1 MLRQLVISK
10 KIEQRKNA
18 LAELLIKEE
27 DLQTRSDEIEKMANE
42 ANTDEEISAVE
53 EEVTKLEA
61 QKSELEEK
69 KSKLLGEIAE
79 LENELEQLNAKT
91 PAGDHRSADQNQ
103 NQRGESQ
110 VTREY
115 HATQVRKMLETGEYF
130 QLQEVRE
137 FYEQFKNLRTVAG
150 GELTIPQVIINRIL
164 DIVGDYTTLYPR
176 VDKIRVS
183 GTARILI
190 DTDTTPAQWIEMAG
204 SIPTGDVG
212 TITNVD
218 FDGFKVGKVTFVDNY
233 LLQDSIINLDDYVV
247 RKIARAIAK
256 ALDLAILKGQGASQ
270 KQPAGIIP
278 SIPASNQKTVVA
290 DNKLLVNLLKN
301 VALIDT
307 GDDSVGEI
315 VAVMKRKTYYDRLLE
330 YTINVNAQGNVVGKL
345 PNLTQPD
352 LCGLPVVFNQF
363 MDEDKVLFAVLD
375 QYTMVIREDIS
386 IDRSEHVKFVE
397 DQMAFRGKGRF
408 DGKPVRPEAF
418 ALVTIEDPVPEV

>member
-18 LAELLIKEE
+18 LAELMIQEE
-27 DLQTRSDEIEKMANE
+27 EIQKRSTEFEAAANE
-42 ANTDEEISAVE
+42 AKTDEEIAVVE

-61 QKSELEEK
+61 QKDELEQK
-69 KSKLLGEIAE
+69 KSKLQGEIAE
-79 LENELEQLNAKT
+79 LESELEQLNAKSPT
-91 PAGDHRSADQNQ
+91 GEQRSVNQ
-103 NQRGESQ
+103 QKRGEVQMAKEYHISQ
-110 VTREY
+110 VR
-115 HATQVRKMLETGEYF
+115 RMLETGEYYN
-130 QLQEVRE
+130 LPEVRE
-137 FYEQFKNLRTVAG
+137 FYEKFKNLRAVSG
-150 GELTIPQVIINRIL
+150 GELTIPNVIINRIL

-176 VDKIRVS
+176 VEKIRVS

-190 DTDTTPAQWIEMAG
+190 DTDTSAASWIEMAS

-212 TITNVD
+212 TITKVD

-233 LLQDSIINLDDYVV
+233 LLQDSIINIDDYVV

-256 ALDLAILKGQGASQ
+256 ALDLAILKGEGASQ
-270 KQPAGIIP
+270 KQPEGIIP
-278 SIPASNQKTVVA
+278 KIPAGNQKTVEA
-290 DNKLLVNLLKN
+290 DEKLLVNLLKN
-301 VALIDT
+301 VGLIDT

-315 VAVMKRKTYYDRLLE
+315 VAVMKRQTYYNRLLE
-330 YTINVNAQGNVVGKL
+330 YTINVNSEGNVVGKL

-352 LCGLPVVFNQF
+352 LCGLPVVFNQN
-363 MDEDKVLFAVLD
+363 MDVDKVLFGVLD

-408 DGKPVRPEAF
+408 DGKPVRPAAF
-418 ALVTIEDPVPEV
+418 ALVTITDPAGE

>member
-1 MLRQLVISK
+1 LLISK

-18 LAELLIKEE
+18 LAELLIQEE
-27 DLQTRSDEIEKMANE
+27 ELQKRSEELE
-42 ANTDEEISAVE
+42 AAATEAQTDEELTTVE
-53 EEVTKLEA
+53 EEVGKLEA
-61 QKSELEEK
+61 QKGELEQK
-69 KSKLLGEIAE
+69 KSKLQGEIAE
-79 LENELEQLNAKT
+79 LEAELEQLNAKS
-91 PAGDHRSADQNQ
+91 PADETRSVNQ
-103 NQRGESQ
+103 QRGESQ
-110 VTREY
+110 VAKEY
-115 HATQVRKMLETGEYF
+115 HISQVRRMLETGEYF
-130 QLQEVRE
+130 QLPEVRE
-137 FYEQFKNLRTVAG
+137 FYEKFKNLRAVSG

-190 DTDTTPAQWIEMAG
+190 DTDTSPAQWIEMAG

-278 SIPASNQKTVVA
+278 SIPASNKKTVVA

-408 DGKPVRPEAF
+408 DGKPVRPNAF
-418 ALVTIEDPVPEV
+418 ALVTITDPVPEV

>member
-1 MLRQLVISK
+1 LALRQLLISK

-18 LAELLIKEE
+18 LAELLIQEE
-27 DLQTRSDEIEKMANE
+27 ELQKRSETLE
-42 ANTDEEISAVE
+42 AAATEAQTDEELAAVE
-53 EEVTKLEA
+53 EEVGKLEA
-61 QKSELEEK
+61 QKGEFEQK
-69 KSKLLGEIAE
+69 KSKLQGEIAE
-79 LENELEQLNAKT
+79 LEAELEQLNAKP
-91 PAGDHRSADQNQ
+91 PADEVRSANQ
-103 NQRGESQ
+103 QRGESQ
-110 VTREY
+110 VAKEY
-115 HATQVRKMLETGEYF
+115 HISQVRRMLETGEYYN
-130 QLQEVRE
+130 LPEVRE
-137 FYEQFKNLRTVAG
+137 FYEKFKNLRAVSG
-150 GELTIPQVIINRIL
+150 GELTIPNVIINRIL

-190 DTDTTPAQWIEMAG
+190 DTDTTPAQWIEMSA

-278 SIPASNQKTVVA
+278 AIPSGNQKTVTA
-290 DNKLLVNLLKN
+290 DEKLLVNLLKN

-408 DGKPVRPEAF
+408 DGKPVRPGAF
-418 ALVTIEDPVPEV
+418 ALVTIEDPVPEA

>member
-1 MLRQLVISK
+1 LALRQLLISK
-10 KIEQRKNA
+10 KVEQRKNA
-18 LAELLIKEE
+18 LAELLIQEE
-27 DLQTRSDEIEKMANE
+27 ELQKRSE
-42 ANTDEEISAVE
+42 ALEAAATEAQTDEELAAVE
-53 EEVTKLEA
+53 EEVGKLEA
-61 QKSELEEK
+61 QKGELEQK
-69 KSKLLGEIAE
+69 KSKLQGEIAE
-79 LENELEQLNAKT
+79 LEAELEQLNAKQ
-91 PAGDHRSADQNQ
+91 PADEVRSANQ
-103 NQRGESQ
+103 QRGESQ
-110 VTREY
+110 VAKEY
-115 HATQVRKMLETGEYF
+115 HISQVRRMLETGEYF
-130 QLQEVRE
+130 QLPEVRE
-137 FYEQFKNLRTVAG
+137 FYEKFKNLRAVSG

-164 DIVGDYTTLYPR
+164 DIVGDFTTLYPR

-190 DTDTTPAQWIEMAG
+190 DTDTSPAQWIEMAG

-278 SIPASNQKTVVA
+278 AIPSDNQKTVTA
-290 DNKLLVNLLKN
+290 DEKLLVNLLKN

-408 DGKPVRPEAF
+408 DGKPVRPAAF

>member
-1 MLRQLVISK
+1 MALRQLLISK

-18 LAELLIKEE
+18 LAELLIQEE
-27 DLQTRSDEIEKMANE
+27 ELQKRSETLE
-42 ANTDEEISAVE
+42 AAATEAQTDEELAAVE
-53 EEVTKLEA
+53 EEVGKLEA
-61 QKSELEEK
+61 QKGEFEQK
-69 KSKLLGEIAE
+69 KSKLQGEIAE
-79 LENELEQLNAKT
+79 LEAELEQLNAKP
-91 PAGDHRSADQNQ
+91 PADEVRSANQ
-103 NQRGESQ
+103 QRGESQ
-110 VTREY
+110 VAKEY
-115 HATQVRKMLETGEYF
+115 HISQVRRMLETGEYYN
-130 QLQEVRE
+130 LPEVRE
-137 FYEQFKNLRTVAG
+137 FYEKFKNLRAVSG
-150 GELTIPQVIINRIL
+150 GELTIPNVIINRIL

-190 DTDTTPAQWIEMAG
+190 DTDTTPAQWIEMSA

-278 SIPASNQKTVVA
+278 AIPSGNQKTVTA
-290 DNKLLVNLLKN
+290 DEKLLVNLLKN

-408 DGKPVRPEAF
+408 DGKPVRPGAF
-418 ALVTIEDPVPEV
+418 ALVTIEDPVPEA

>member
-10 KIEQRKNA
+10 KIEQRKNS
-18 LAELLIKEE
+18 LAELLIQEE
-27 DLQTRSDEIEKMANE
+27 HIQKRSEELETMAQE
-42 ANTDEEISAVE
+42 AKTDEELAALE
-53 EEVTKLEA
+53 DEVNKLEA
-61 QKSELEEK
+61 QKGELEQQ
-69 KSKLLGEIAE
+69 KSKLQGEIAE
-79 LENELEQLNAKT
+79 LENELEQLNAKE
-91 PAGDHRSADQNQ
+91 PNNQ
-103 NQRGESQ
+103 KRGVNEMPK
-110 VTREY
+110 EY
-115 HATQVRKMLETGEYF
+115 HISQVRKMLETGEYYN
-130 QLQEVRE
+130 LPEVRE
-137 FYEQFKNLRTVAG
+137 FYEKFKNLRAVSG
-150 GELTIPQVIINRIL
+150 GDLTIPNVIINRIL

-190 DTDTTPAQWIEMAG
+190 DTDTSAASWIEMGA

-212 TITNVD
+212 TITKVD

-233 LLQDSIINLDDYVV
+233 LLQDSIINIDDYVV

-256 ALDLAILKGQGASQ
+256 ALDLAILKGQGSTN
-270 KQPAGIIP
+270 KQPEGIIP
-278 SIPASNQKTVVA
+278 NIPAGNQKTVTA
-290 DNKLLVNLLKN
+290 DDKLLVNLLKH
-301 VALIDT
+301 VSLVDT

-315 VAVMKRKTYYDRLLE
+315 VAVMKRQTYYNRLLE
-330 YTINVNAQGNVVGKL
+330 YTINVNSEGNVVGKL

-352 LCGLPVVFNQF
+352 LCGIPVVFNQN
-363 MDEDKVLFAVLD
+363 MDVDKVLFGVLD

-418 ALVTIEDPVPEV
+418 ALVTIVDPTPEV

>member
-190 DTDTTPAQWIEMAG
+190 DTDTTPAQWIEMSG
-204 SIPTGDVG
+204 TIPTGDVG
-212 TITNVD
+212 TITHVD

-233 LLQDSIINLDDYVV
+233 LLQDSIINIDDYVV
-247 RKIARAIAK
+247 RKIARALAK
-256 ALDLAILKGQGASQ
+256 ALDLAILKGQGAAQ

-278 SIPASNQKTVVA
+278 AIPAENKKTVEA
-290 DNKLLVNLLKN
+290 DEKLLVNLLKN
-301 VALIDT
+301 VGLIDT

-315 VAVMKRKTYYDRLLE
+315 VAVMKRQTYYNRLLE
-330 YTINVNAQGNVVGKL
+330 YTINVNSDGNVVGKL

-352 LCGLPVVFNQF
+352 LCGLPVVFNQN
-363 MDEDKVLFAVLD
+363 MDADQVLFGVLD

-386 IDRSEHVKFVE
+386 IDRSEHVKFTE

-418 ALVTIEDPVPEV
+418 ALVTIQDPVPEV

>member
-1 MLRQLVISK
+1 LALRQLLISK

-18 LAELLIKEE
+18 LAELLIQEE
-27 DLQTRSDEIEKMANE
+27 ELQQRAAELE
-42 ANTDEEISAVE
+42 ADAEAAKTDEEIAAVE
-53 EEVTKLEA
+53 EEVGKLEA
-61 QKSELEEK
+61 QKGELEQK
-69 KSKLLGEIAE
+69 KSKLQGEIEA
-79 LENELEQLNAKT
+79 LEGELEQLNAK
-91 PAGDHRSADQNQ
+91 PPSGEQRSDQNQ
-103 NQRGESQ
+103 KRGESQ
-110 VTREY
+110 VAKEY
-115 HATQVRKMLETGEYF
+115 HISQVRKMLETGEYF
-130 QLQEVRE
+130 QLPEVRE
-137 FYEQFKNLRTVAG
+137 FYEKFKNLRAVAG

-164 DIVGDYTTLYPR
+164 EIVGDYTTLYPR

-190 DTDTTPAQWIEMAG
+190 DTDTTPATWIEMSGA
-204 SIPTGDVG
+204 IPTGDVG

-256 ALDLAILKGQGASQ
+256 ALDLAILKGTGSAN

-278 SIPASNQKTVVA
+278 AIPSGNQTTVTA
-290 DNKLLVNLLKN
+290 DEKLLVNLLKN

-363 MDEDKVLFAVLD
+363 MDDDKVLFAVLD

-408 DGKPVRPEAF
+408 DGKPVRPAAF

>member
-18 LAELLIKEE
+18 LAELLIEE
-27 DLQTRSDEIEKMANE
+27 ENIQKRSEELEAMARD
-42 ANTDEEISAVE
+42 AKTEEELAAVE
-53 EEVTKLEA
+53 DEVTKLEA
-61 QKSELEEK
+61 QKTEVDEK
-69 KSKLLGEIAE
+69 KSKLQGEIAE
-79 LENELEQLNAKT
+79 LENELEQLNAKE
-91 PAGDHRSADQNQ
+91 PNDQQRSNQ
-103 NQRGESQ
+103 KRGGTEMAK
-110 VTREY
+110 EY
-115 HATQVRKMLETGEYF
+115 HIAQVRKMLETGEYYN
-130 QLQEVRE
+130 LPEVRE
-137 FYEQFKNLRTVAG
+137 FYDKFKNLRAVSG
-150 GELTIPQVIINRIL
+150 GDLTIPNVIINRIL

-190 DTDTTPAQWIEMAG
+190 DTDTSAASWIEMGA

-212 TITNVD
+212 TITKVD

-233 LLQDSIINLDDYVV
+233 LLQDSIINIDDYVV

-256 ALDLAILKGQGASQ
+256 ALDLAILKGQGATN
-270 KQPAGIIP
+270 KQPEGIIP
-278 SIPASNQKTVVA
+278 NIPAGNQKTVTA
-290 DNKLLVNLLKN
+290 DDKLLVNLLKH
-301 VALIDT
+301 VSLVDT

-315 VAVMKRKTYYDRLLE
+315 VAVMKRQTYYNRLLE
-330 YTINVNAQGNVVGKL
+330 YTINVNSEGNVVGKL

-352 LCGLPVVFNQF
+352 LCGIPVVFNQN
-363 MDEDKVLFAVLD
+363 MDVDKVLFGVLD

>member
-10 KIEQRKNA
+10 KIEQRKNS
-18 LAELLIKEE
+18 LAELLIQEE
-27 DLQTRSDEIEKMANE
+27 ELQTRSAEIEQMANE
-42 ANTDEEISAVE
+42 ASTDEEIAAVE

-61 QKSELEEK
+61 QKGEIEQK
-69 KSKLLGEIAE
+69 KSKLQGEIEA
-79 LENELEQLNAKT
+79 LEGELEQLNARP
-91 PAGDHRSADQNQ
+91 PAGEQRSADQQ
-103 NQRGESQ
+103 KRGESQ
-110 VTREY
+110 VAKEY
-115 HATQVRKMLETGEYF
+115 HITQVREMLKTGAYYE
-130 QLQEVRE
+130 LQEVRE
-137 FYEQFKNLRTVAG
+137 FYEQFKNLRAVSG
-150 GELTIPQVIINRIL
+150 GDLTIPNVIINRIL

-233 LLQDSIINLDDYVV
+233 LLQDSIINIDDYVV
-247 RKIARAIAK
+247 RKIARALAK
-256 ALDLAILKGQGASQ
+256 ALDLAILKGTGSAN
-270 KQPAGIIP
+270 KQPDGIIP
-278 SIPASNQKTVVA
+278 KIPAQNQVTVEA
-290 DNKLLVNLLKN
+290 DNKLLVNLLKQ
-301 VALIDT
+301 VSLVDT
-307 GDDSVGEI
+307 GDDSYGEI
-315 VAVMKRKTYYDRLLE
+315 VAVMKRQTFYNRLLE
-330 YTINVNAQGNVVGKL
+330 FTINVNSAGNVVGKL

-352 LCGLPVVFNQF
+352 LCGIPVVFNQN
-363 MDEDKVLFAVLD
+363 MDVDKVIFGVLD
-375 QYTMVIREDIS
+375 QYTMVIREDIT

-418 ALVTIEDPVPEV
+418 ALVTITDPVSEV

>member
-1 MLRQLVISK
+1 LALRQLLISK

-18 LAELLIKEE
+18 LAELLIQEE
-27 DLQTRSDEIEKMANE
+27 ELQKRNE
-42 ANTDEEISAVE
+42 ELEAAATEAQTDEELATVE
-53 EEVTKLEA
+53 EEVGKLEA
-61 QKSELEEK
+61 QKGELEQK
-69 KSKLLGEIAE
+69 KSKLQGEIAE
-79 LENELEQLNAKT
+79 LEAELAQLNAKP
-91 PAGDHRSADQNQ
+91 PADEHRSANQ
-103 NQRGESQ
+103 QRGEYQ
-110 VTREY
+110 VAKEY
-115 HATQVRKMLETGEYF
+115 HIAQVRKMLETGEYF
-130 QLQEVRE
+130 QLPEVRE
-137 FYEQFKNLRTVAG
+137 FYEKFKNLRAVSG

-190 DTDTTPAQWIEMAG
+190 DTDTSPAQWIEMAG

-408 DGKPVRPEAF
+408 DGKPVRPNAF

>member
-1 MLRQLVISK
+1 LALRQLLISK

-18 LAELLIKEE
+18 LAELLIQEE
-27 DLQTRSDEIEKMANE
+27 ELQKRSETLE
-42 ANTDEEISAVE
+42 AAATEAQTDEELAAVE
-53 EEVTKLEA
+53 EEVGKLEA
-61 QKSELEEK
+61 QKGELEQK
-69 KSKLLGEIAE
+69 KSKLQGEIAE
-79 LENELEQLNAKT
+79 LEAELEQLNAKP
-91 PAGDHRSADQNQ
+91 PADEVRSANQ
-103 NQRGESQ
+103 QRGESQ
-110 VTREY
+110 VAKEY
-115 HATQVRKMLETGEYF
+115 HIAQVRKMLETGEYF
-130 QLQEVRE
+130 QLPEVRE
-137 FYEQFKNLRTVAG
+137 FYEKFKNLRAVSG

-408 DGKPVRPEAF
+408 DGKPVRPAAF
-418 ALVTIEDPVPEV
+418 ALVTIEDPVPEA

>member
-1 MLRQLVISK
+1 
-10 KIEQRKNA
+10 
-18 LAELLIKEE
+18 
-27 DLQTRSDEIEKMANE
+27 
-42 ANTDEEISAVE
+42 
-53 EEVTKLEA
+53 
-61 QKSELEEK
+61 
-69 KSKLLGEIAE
+69 
-79 LENELEQLNAKT
+79 
-91 PAGDHRSADQNQ
+91 
-103 NQRGESQ
+103 
-110 VTREY
+110 
-115 HATQVRKMLETGEYF
+115 MLETGEYY
-130 QLQEVRE
+130 QLPEVRE
-137 FYEQFKNLRTVAG
+137 FYEKFKNLRAVAG
-150 GELTIPQVIINRIL
+150 GELTIPNVIINRIL

-190 DTDTTPAQWIEMAG
+190 DTDITPATWIEMSGA
-204 SIPTGDVG
+204 IPTGDVG

-278 SIPASNQKTVVA
+278 AIPSGNQKTVTA
-290 DNKLLVNLLKN
+290 DEKLLVNLLKN

-408 DGKPVRPEAF
+408 DGKPVRPAAF